1 MLTLAEVGRTG
12 LNPKSDA
19 KLRRCFEA
27 KAAPVVNQLLKM
39 LDSAS
44 QQLRLVCGLFGEEVK
59 VWFELCE
66 SVNYCTATC
75 ARARTQRQTF
85 IGRIGMY
92 TCPHERERERQSKIV
107 S

>member
-66 SVNYCTATC
+66 SVNYCTVTC
-75 ARARTQRQTF
+75 ARTRTQTKTC
-85 IGRIGMY
+85 IGRIDMY
-92 TCPHERERERQSKIV
+92 THMNGRGRENKIV